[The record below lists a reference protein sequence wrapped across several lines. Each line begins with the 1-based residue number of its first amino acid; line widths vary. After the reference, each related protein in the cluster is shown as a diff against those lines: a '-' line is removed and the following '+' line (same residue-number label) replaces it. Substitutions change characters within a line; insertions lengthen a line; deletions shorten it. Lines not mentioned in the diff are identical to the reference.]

1 MFVIHIVGPIIAVVG
16 VALHLAILHMWSSSC
31 CTMDRILCLL
41 SVASLLS
48 YVLYR
53 DVALLL
59 GILYGVSSLVL
70 LFWAVVFHEESFEV
84 LNIGV
89 TASKILP
96 EWFFMWLFGVIKSV
110 ASRLC
115 GIALLVFIIAVLSIV
130 GVASISWYVSLR
142 SLYSEISYG
151 STLVVFVIA
160 LSYYSGYVS
169 LVFPDIV
176 ALGVII
182 MVHLLIITV

>member
-1 MFVIHIVGPIIAVVG
+1 MGPIIAVVG

-31 CTMDRILCLL
+31 CTMDRMLCVL
-41 SVASLLS
+41 SIAALLS

-53 DVALLL
+53 DVGLLVFL
-59 GILYGVSSLVL
+59 LYGLTSLVL

-84 LNIGV
+84 LNIMV

-115 GIALLVFIIAVLSIV
+115 GISLLVFIIVVLSIV

-142 SLYSEISYG
+142 SLYSEVSYG
-151 STLVVFVIA
+151 AVLVVFIIV

-169 LVFPDIV
+169 LVYPDVVI
-176 ALGVII
+176 LGVMI